1 MNEQKATPEFRATS
15 LELQTQL
22 DLISEALDASADGL
36 AIWRSVRADDGSI
49 QDFILLLMNKAGAAA
64 AGQPHQNLIGRTLLE
79 VVGAETA
86 LGLKRLFSRSLDEG
100 HGVKEVVPGLNAENV
115 HGFYEN
121 TVVPFGRDLVF
132 ATYRDVST
140 EEREH
145 TRLLWLSEHD
155 YLTGMP
161 NRAKLERA
169 LANSVSQA
177 KERQS
182 ALAFVFIDIDY
193 FKVVNDTYGHE
204 IGDALLVNFVKRIR
218 NSLPDSSLVA
228 RIAGDEFAILI
239 ENVKDEHHI
248 SDLMEEV
255 FSSMK
260 RPFTH
265 NEVEL
270 AITCSAGCAVAD
282 GTQHPDEI
290 VRVADRTMYQAKNE
304 GRNRYLVV
312 TLPRSI

>member
-1 MNEQKATPEFRATS
+1 MNEQKATPELRATS

-86 LGLKRLFSRSLDEG
+86 SGLKRLFSRSLDEG
-100 HGVKEVVPGLNAENV
+100 HGVKEVVPGLNGENV

-132 ATYRDVST
+132 ATYRDVSA

-169 LANSVSQA
+169 LASSISQA

-204 IGDALLVNFVKRIR
+204 IGDVLLVNFVKRVR
-218 NSLPDSSLVA
+218 NSLPASSLVA

-239 ENVKDEHHI
+239 EDVKDERHI
-248 SDLMEEV
+248 RDLMEEV
-255 FSSMK
+255 FSAMR

-265 NEVEL
+265 NEIEL
-270 AITCSAGCAVAD
+270 AITCSAGCALAD

-304 GRNRYLVV
+304 GRNRYLVS
-312 TLPRSI
+312 TLPRAI

>member
-1 MNEQKATPEFRATS
+1 MNEQKATPELRATS

-86 LGLKRLFSRSLDEG
+86 SGLKRLFSRSLDEG
-100 HGVKEVVPGLNAENV
+100 HGVKEVVPGLNGENV

-132 ATYRDVST
+132 ATYRDVSA

-169 LANSVSQA
+169 LASSISQA

-204 IGDALLVNFVKRIR
+204 IGDVLLVNFVKRVR
-218 NSLPDSSLVA
+218 NSLPASSLVA

-239 ENVKDEHHI
+239 EDVKDEHHI
-248 SDLMEEV
+248 RDLMEEV
-255 FSSMK
+255 FSAMR

-265 NEVEL
+265 NEIEL
-270 AITCSAGCAVAD
+270 AITCSAGCALAD

-304 GRNRYLVV
+304 GRNRYLVS
-312 TLPRSI
+312 TLPRAI